1 MEIKAKLKN
10 LRMSPQKVRL
20 VINLI
25 RKMPI
30 DKALDQ
36 LKFVQKQAA
45 MPVSNLLK
53 TAMADAEHNYN
64 LDPKNLKIAEI
75 RVDEGF
81 TLKRWMPRAHGRA
94 TKIRKRSA
102 HISLTL
108 QEIVASGKKEARKVE
123 AEKPVKLEE
132 MAKDVNKKTDK
143 KVEKEE
149 SKKGSDK
156 AFSSKVFR
164 RKSG

>member
-20 VINLI
+20 VANLI

-30 DKALDQ
+30 EKAQAQ
-36 LKFVQKQAA
+36 LKFVTKQAA
-45 MPVSNLLK
+45 LPLANLLK
-53 TAMADAEHNYN
+53 TAIADAEHNYN
-64 LDPKNLKIAEI
+64 LDPKNLKIQEI

-81 TLKRWMPRAHGRA
+81 TMKRWMPKAHGRA
-94 TKIRKRSA
+94 TKIRKRSS

-108 QEIVASGKKEARKVE
+108 TEIVASGKKEARKVE

-132 MAKDVNKKTDK
+132 MAKDTTKKTDK
-143 KVEKEE
+143 KLEKEE
-149 SKKGSDK
+149 TKKGADK

>member
-20 VINLI
+20 VVDLI

-30 DKALDQ
+30 DKALNQ
-36 LKFVQKQAA
+36 LKFVKKHATL
-45 MPVSNLLK
+45 PVANLLK
-53 TAMADAEHNYN
+53 TALADAQHNYN

-81 TLKRWMPRAHGRA
+81 TLKRWMPKAHGRA

-108 QEIVASGKKEARKVE
+108 TEIVASGKKTARKVE
-123 AEKPVKLEE
+123 AEKPVKLDE
-132 MAKDVNKKTDK
+132 MSKDINKKEDK
-143 KVEKEE
+143 KVNKEE
-149 SKKGSDK
+149 NKKGADK
-156 AFSSKVFR
+156 AFSAKVFR